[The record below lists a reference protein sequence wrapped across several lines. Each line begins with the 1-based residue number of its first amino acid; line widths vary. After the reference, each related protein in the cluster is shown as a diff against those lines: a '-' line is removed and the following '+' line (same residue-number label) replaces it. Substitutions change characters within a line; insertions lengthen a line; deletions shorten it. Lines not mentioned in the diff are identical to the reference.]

1 MCLQKEAVGI
11 ITSESDRSFELSI
24 YKGNFE
30 ISWPSCTGSPAEK
43 GASVSRIN
51 YIPRSKWPKG
61 IPPVMGAHLM
71 PSGEVAPVST
81 SKGE

>member
-1 MCLQKEAVGI
+1 MIAVL
-11 ITSESDRSFELSI
+11 SSLSI
-24 YKGNFE
+24 RETVRFLA
-30 ISWPSCTGSPAEK
+30 SCTGSPAEK
-43 GASVSRIN
+43 GASVSHIN